1 MQNDE
6 HSEKVTSGV
15 VLQYNKLLQD
25 GYVLEAGE
33 KVTFAEQYKQA
44 TQFVC
49 DIVNQTAQKKQN
61 SSCTKEYLS
70 KNIAYQQHYNNVIA
84 FMGKRGTGKTSAM
97 LSFLCALE
105 NGLDKDMNA
114 QVFSYQ
120 NLKLRPEEQYRIEHA
135 KFVTLNCI
143 DAGTLTSQDDIIEI
157 ILARML
163 NTLRES
169 VDMSCYQVKFA
180 QGQQENLR
188 ELYKRFDSLFRNLR
202 YLKVGNVKEIPE
214 GESALRTLQNLSS
227 SQSVIREFFE
237 LVTKYLD
244 FFNQNLPGGYCGEKN
259 QSFLVVAL
267 DDIDRCGEYN
277 KNEERGALDVYTLL
291 ERVYDYLMIPRVI
304 VLVTSTEQLLRHGC
318 LKHLEAK
325 YGTIGFWVE
334 GREQRE
340 QKQIQELTTQFITKI
355 LPTYHHIHMPEF
367 ENALW
372 MGREG
377 IDKICVLVEDN
388 YVKELGEENALTTKD
403 FALKLIAK
411 RTGVFYDAKGVK
423 VHFFEQRNLRDE
435 HDFLKIM
442 AGMNT
447 NADTKEALEEN
458 RKKLTDYITST
469 FYLEKVC
476 DEEAAFFE
484 RLLHEPIDRRS
495 KLILD
500 EIRNKKQT
508 KEDVTGGFSYG
519 YGELVYNLYQSTRMN
534 IFSKGL
540 VHCILALYS
549 VELSQLYSGC
559 RYGKDVSVD
568 MARKELGR
576 TIGASITGHLTNRM
590 LPGIYYKRLDKVSL
604 NIAQSLTLPCW
615 AQNIG
620 NISKAILVDVALPT
634 DDKIN
639 RDTLNE
645 EILKKAIQETV
656 VSVEMIWMF
665 FTNRHEIDSRRP
677 LTFEI
682 DGGGEKSCLE
692 ANGGQS
698 ACFNIFNFCVNSF
711 GYKEFFDEIEGQLFQ
726 AFEKYIEGLPKEI
739 GIDVSTIQLNALIQ
753 ENSMRAEYEAWNSEY
768 GCLAVP
774 VHQFDLTYN
783 VLKRLADKTLN
794 DMPLEIESKDMLAYC
809 IKLYD
814 KLEEK
819 LKEQSEY
826 YKNVIEKVPDGHRFE
841 TIFGECPFIKK
852 IRESASESEKIAAG
866 GISLYRQ
873 MQRFLEEIVKII
885 DESGSRMTL
894 QSD

>member
-15 VLQYNKLLQD
+15 VLQYDKLLQD

-33 KVTFAEQYKQA
+33 EATFAEQYKQA
-44 TQFVC
+44 AQFVC
-49 DIVNQTAQKKQN
+49 DIVNQATQKSGLCAEEHQ
-61 SSCTKEYLS
+61 L
-70 KNIAYQQHYNNVIA
+70 KNLAYQQHYNNVVA

-97 LSFLCALE
+97 VSFLCALE
-105 NGLDKDMNA
+105 KGLDKDMNA
-114 QVFSYQ
+114 QVFPYQ
-120 NLKLRPEEQYRIEHA
+120 NLKLNSEERYRVEHA
-135 KFVTLNCI
+135 KFVALNCI
-143 DAGTLTSQDDIIEI
+143 DAGVLTPREDIIEI

-169 VDMSCYQVKFA
+169 VDTSCYKARFA

-188 ELYKRFDSLFRNLR
+188 ELYKRFDSTFRNLR
-202 YLKVGNVKEIPE
+202 YLKAGNVEKIPE

-227 SQSVIREFFE
+227 SQSVIREFSE
-237 LVTKYLD
+237 LVAKYLD
-244 FFNQNLPGGYCGEKN
+244 FFDQNQPGGYCGEKY

-277 KNEERGALDVYTLL
+277 KNEKCGTLDVYTLL
-291 ERVYDYLMIPRVI
+291 EQIYDYLMIPRVI

-325 YGTIGFWVE
+325 YGTFCSSAEKRRG
-334 GREQRE
+334 QRE
-340 QKQIQELTTQFITKI
+340 QKQIQELTTQFIAKI

-372 MGREG
+372 TGREG
-377 IDKICVLVEDN
+377 TDKICVLVGDD
-388 YVKELGEENALTTKD
+388 YVKELGEENSLTTKD

-423 VHFFEQRNLRDE
+423 VHFFEKRNLRDE

-447 NADTKEALEEN
+447 NADRKEALEEN
-458 RKKLTDYITST
+458 RKKLIDYITST

-500 EIRNKKQT
+500 EIRHKKQIE
-508 KEDVTGGFSYG
+508 EDVTGGFSYG

-549 VELSQLYSGC
+549 VELNQLYLGC
-559 RYGKDVSVD
+559 RYGEDASVD
-568 MARKELGR
+568 MARKELER
-576 TIGASITGHLTNRM
+576 TIGASIAGHLTNRM
-590 LPGIYYKRLDKVSL
+590 LPGVYYKRLDNVSL
-604 NIAQSLTLPCW
+604 SIAQSLTLPCW

-639 RDTLNE
+639 KDTLNE
-645 EILKKAIQETV
+645 EILKRAIQETIV
-656 VSVEMIWMF
+656 TAEMIWMF

-677 LTFEI
+677 LTFKI
-682 DGGGEKSCLE
+682 GGGGGELCLE
-692 ANGGQS
+692 ASGGQS
-698 ACFNIFNFCVNSF
+698 ACFNILNFCVNSF

-726 AFEKYIEGLPKEI
+726 AFEKYIESLPKEI
-739 GIDVSTIQLNALIQ
+739 GIEVSAIQLSTLIQ
-753 ENSMRAEYEAWNSEY
+753 ENSMRAEYEVWSREY

-826 YKNVIEKVPDGHRFE
+826 YKNVIEKVPDSQRFE

-852 IRESASESEKIAAG
+852 IRKSARESEKIAAG
-866 GISLYRQ
+866 ESSLYRQ
-873 MQRFLEEIVKII
+873 LQRFLGEIVKII
-885 DESGSRMTL
+885 DESGSRTTL